1 MEDFINQYLAEMRD
15 KEEKERNNII
25 GLIMRKCNI
34 NKLEIDEEE
43 LNSSVLNEVKQ
54 IYDAKNHRIIL
65 MLKGELNDMF
75 KLC

>member
-1 MEDFINQYLAEMRD
+1 MRD